1 MTEYHELES
10 GEYIGGAAATTPP
23 SSEDS
28 PYKVGLNNNIKLAA
42 TVAMNTSYHP
52 YSDITSPPHHLNPH
66 HQPPPPHHQ
75 PPPSPSDSGSNF
87 GGYHN
92 GSSGGS
98 GVQTPQLTPMDDVVS
113 PPDFHHHSNHL
124 QQQHQHLHLNNN
136 NNNNNSP
143 IKQCAGCGEKISD
156 RFLLHALDRF
166 WHNSCLKCSC
176 CQRLLADLGT
186 SCFSKGGYILCK
198 KDYSRGTKKIQ
209 RARSRSWMVF
219 FCGLLFLDGF
229 YCSSS

>member
-1 MTEYHELES
+1 MFKSEVKCMTEYSSSDLES
-10 GEYIGGAAATTPP
+10 GEYIGGAGGAARDTGTPSDNHQP
-23 SSEDS
+23 S

-113 PPDFHHHSNHL
+113 PPDFHHHSAANHL

-143 IKQCAGCGEKISD
+143 IKQCAGCGGKRVSWIY
-156 RFLLHALDRF
+156 
-166 WHNSCLKCSC
+166 CLIV
-176 CQRLLADLGT
+176 LAGN
-186 SCFSKGGYILCK
+186 
-198 KDYSRGTKKIQ
+198 
-209 RARSRSWMVF
+209 
-219 FCGLLFLDGF
+219 
-229 YCSSS
+229 

>member
-1 MTEYHELES
+1 MFYKSEVKCMTEYHELPES
-10 GEYIGGAAATTPP
+10 GEYIGGAATPP
-23 SSEDS
+23 PTASPPNVEDS

-143 IKQCAGCGEKISD
+143 IKQCAGCGGKPV
-156 RFLLHALDRF
+156 
-166 WHNSCLKCSC
+166 C
-176 CQRLLADLGT
+176 
-186 SCFSKGGYILCK
+186 
-198 KDYSRGTKKIQ
+198 YS
-209 RARSRSWMVF
+209 
-219 FCGLLFLDGF
+219 
-229 YCSSS
+229 